1 MTEEN
6 ALRTGSDFVAG
17 HVLFR
22 DGDEGRQM
30 FVVQSGRI
38 RISKSIR
45 AVDTTL
51 AMLGP
56 GEFFGEMSIL
66 NNQPRSATAT
76 VEDNAKLLVI
86 DAKTFETMLRGNVE
100 IAVRMIKKLAS
111 RLQETDE
118 QVENLLLKDPA
129 SRVVHHIMCV
139 AARWGKPSPEGITLE
154 LNLKDMASKMNLSID
169 LVTGGIEKIIRAK
182 LATPNEKGLLL
193 TGLAQMKQFL
203 SFLEMKEK
211 FGDT

>member
-6 ALRTGSDFVAG
+6 ALRAGCDFVAG

-22 DGDEGRQM
+22 DGDEGREM

-45 AVDTTL
+45 DIDKSL

-76 VEDNAKLLVI
+76 VEENAKLLVI

-118 QVENLLLKDPA
+118 QIENLLLKDPT
-129 SRVVHHIMCV
+129 SRVVHHLMCV
-139 AARWGKPSPEGITLE
+139 AARWGKATPEGIALE
-154 LNLKDMASKMNLSID
+154 LNLKDMASKMNLPID
-169 LVTGGIEKIIRAK
+169 QVTGGIDKIIRAK
-182 LATPNEKGLLL
+182 LATPTEKGLLL
-193 TGLAQMKQFL
+193 TGLAQMKQFML
-203 SFLEMKEK
+203 FLEMKEK
-211 FGDT
+211 FCDT